1 MDAGKALISAL
12 ANCSL
17 SWGSITDS
25 KAMRLAASWML
36 PGAARKL
43 QGNWLEPDPQWCC
56 GYLHI
61 IEQRDHGIKLF
72 LGDTQLMRTDRKLA
86 VNGVHDFKG
95 FTGTGA
101 AREFCLPGFTNREGR
116 WGEGRFAAVR

>member
-1 MDAGKALISAL
+1 MDAAWSCKEITKKLVRTRSAVVL
-12 ANCSL
+12 
-17 SWGSITDS
+17 
-25 KAMRLAASWML
+25 
-36 PGAARKL
+36 
-43 QGNWLEPDPQWCC
+43 WLLVS
-56 GYLHI
+56 YLYI
-61 IEQRDHGIKLF
+61 IDQRDHGIKLF